1 MNFDAEMMAKNILR
15 DHINASLCGVV
26 YEPKDETEAYETCR
40 QECAFILSEMLLKKE
55 ITFAQMY
62 HVSEKLGPCCGK
74 SSMSETFIESTRETL

>member
-26 YEPKDETEAYETCR
+26 YEPKGETEAYETCR

-62 HVSEKLGPCCGK
+62 QVSEKLGAMLWEIVK
-74 SSMSETFIESTRETL
+74 E

>member
-1 MNFDAEMMAKNILR
+1 MDFNAEIMAKNILR

-40 QECAFILSEMLLKKE
+40 QECAFILSCMLLEKE

-62 HVSEKLGPCCGK
+62 QVSEKLAVMLWEAFNK
-74 SSMSETFIESTRETL
+74 